1 MEQKYKT
8 KPTAVAF
15 IDVLGSSEAIKN
27 NVNESLNAI
36 HIAYD
41 ETIIQFEKYHLE
53 HMNEP
58 KVDIFSDNI
67 ILSNELIEGKEEKA
81 VASIIFFSAL
91 LQMNMWVNDLL
102 VRGGISCGSFFTDDR
117 MIWGNALL
125 RAYKLEGQIAIYPRI
140 IVEPEIA
147 ELIKVIMKREKKQLL
162 CEDFDGIYFI
172 DPFGANQKEAGLYLI
187 DQFIDDNTTRLR
199 NSQGNLK
206 IYQKINWLQQYFY
219 EKRRE
224 MLDT

>member
-1 MEQKYKT
+1 
-8 KPTAVAF
+8 
-15 IDVLGSSEAIKN
+15 
-27 NVNESLNAI
+27 
-36 HIAYD
+36 
-41 ETIIQFEKYHLE
+41 
-53 HMNEP
+53 
-58 KVDIFSDNI
+58 
-67 ILSNELIEGKEEKA
+67 
-81 VASIIFFSAL
+81 
-91 LQMNMWVNDLL
+91 
-102 VRGGISCGSFFTDDR
+102 
-117 MIWGNALL
+117 
-125 RAYKLEGQIAIYPRI
+125 
-140 IVEPEIA
+140 
-147 ELIKVIMKREKKQLL
+147 MKKKQLL